1 MNRFNYM
8 KNEFISD
15 LKTHEHCHLRKKT
28 KHNSVKCTFFFV
40 LFFFRIFGVCV
51 CVCVCVCV
59 STSARIQRSFETFT
73 KVEEPFVKL
82 LAMHNGS

>member
-40 LFFFRIFGVCV
+40 LFFFWIFGVCV
-51 CVCVCVCV
+51 CVCACVFPPLQG
-59 STSARIQRSFETFT
+59 SS
-73 KVEEPFVKL
+73 VEEPFVKL
-82 LAMHNGS
+82 SAMHNDS